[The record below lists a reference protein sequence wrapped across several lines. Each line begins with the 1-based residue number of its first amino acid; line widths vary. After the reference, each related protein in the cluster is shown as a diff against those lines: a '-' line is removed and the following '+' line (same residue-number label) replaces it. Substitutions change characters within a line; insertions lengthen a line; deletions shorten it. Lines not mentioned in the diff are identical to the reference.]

1 MLGAWRTYPM
11 QSARAQAPTEDI
23 EKVLGRFQS
32 WTGSRTAKTQM
43 EGVRE
48 LSYEE
53 ALASSRYRW
62 RGRGEAEPAEAASAS
77 EPEAHPDTNP
87 EDKLR
92 AEPGVIP
99 AAGPEF
105 LDSDDAAEVAFA
117 ETGMPG
123 VIPPDVPTIGTAA
136 ADAHRNETA
145 RVRRLPRKPQQFS
158 ALLAQSAAF
167 GTGLGAG
174 FGTGGLARTWGGDER
189 QVSMS
194 LRVTASEQA
203 LIKMRAAESGVSGS
217 AYLRQCALEV
227 EILRAQVQQMMAASA
242 RNLSMGLRDES
253 HAPVGRAS
261 REEEGWF
268 SRVRRFWG
276 GAS

>member
-1 MLGAWRTYPM
+1 M

-62 RGRGEAEPAEAASAS
+62 RGRGEAEPAEAAPAS

-92 AEPGVIP
+92 AE
-99 AAGPEF
+99 
-105 LDSDDAAEVAFA
+105 
-117 ETGMPG
+117 PG

-158 ALLAQSAAF
+158 ALLAQSAGF
-167 GTGLGAG
+167 GAG
-174 FGTGGLARTWGGDER
+174 FGTGFGTGGLTRTWGGDER

-242 RNLSMGLRDES
+242 RNLSMGLGDQS

-276 GAS
+276 SAS